1 MSTIWRIK
9 NIPNLLHLC
18 AHFNSVSTRVVL
30 IILAL
35 KLPPDIKWQTNR
47 KKILYKR
54 MEKTLGL
61 ESIISTTTLTNWF
74 RGDYTSL
81 EASAKAKEDNTILKF
96 FYFIT
101 GFNNSTTED
110 NSLHTHGKEQGEL
123 ACSCVKTKLMNLLKP
138 SAQIVAKGSAES
150 TYNTNCISTPLPSWI
165 LNSWHR
171 QLAHLHSS
179 QENKKKLL
187 GRKKTYQLHATCARQ
202 ASCGSYPFL

>member
-1 MSTIWRIK
+1 
-9 NIPNLLHLC
+9 
-18 AHFNSVSTRVVL
+18 
-30 IILAL
+30 
-35 KLPPDIKWQTNR
+35 
-47 KKILYKR
+47 

-96 FYFIT
+96 LYFIT

-138 SAQIVAKGSAES
+138 PAQIVAKGSAES
-150 TYNTNCISTPLPSWI
+150 TYNTNCISTPLPRWI
-165 LNSWHR
+165 LNSRHR
-171 QLAHLHSS
+171 KLLPLHSS
-179 QENKKKLL
+179 QENKRNCWV
-187 GRKKTYQLHATCARQ
+187 GRKHTNCTQLVLDKPAADRIHFYNLLLVLRPSKTVRAAATDSAPR
-202 ASCGSYPFL
+202 